1 MQYDG
6 IIIKGIGGF
15 YYVEAADEV
24 FECKAKGI
32 FRKEKITPV
41 VGDKVTISVQ
51 DTGYNTI
58 EAIHERKNVL
68 TRPPVANLDKLFIV
82 SSTCEPNPNTLII
95 DRLTAIAEH
104 NHIEP
109 VVIFTKTD
117 LKPCD
122 DLIEIYRLAGIKCYA
137 FSSVEKSPCDEIKAE
152 IEGCTSAFT
161 GNTGVG
167 KSTLLNFI
175 DPTLVRQTGE
185 ISSKLGRGRHTTRHV
200 ELYKIGSGY
209 VADTPGF
216 SSLDFESGELILK
229 DDLQY
234 CFNEFD
240 EYIGTCKFTSC
251 AHVADKGCSIVQAV
265 KDGKIS
271 ESRHNSYVTLYNE
284 VKDIKEWQL

>member
-1 MQYDG
+1 MQYEG

-15 YYVEAADEV
+15 YYVEAADQIY
-24 FECKAKGI
+24 ECKAKGI

-41 VGDKVTISVQ
+41 AGDKVTISVQ
-51 DTGYNTI
+51 DKGYNTI
-58 EAIHERKNVL
+58 EVIHPRKNVL

-82 SSTCEPNPNTLII
+82 ASTCEPNPNALII
-95 DRLTAIAEH
+95 DRLTAIAEY
-104 NHIEP
+104 NNIEP
-109 VVIFTKTD
+109 VIVFTKTD

-122 DLIEIYRLAGIKCYA
+122 DLLEIYRLAGIKCYS
-137 FSSVEKSPCDEIKAE
+137 FSSHNPDGVDEIKSELA
-152 IEGCTSAFT
+152 GCTSAFT

-167 KSTLLNFI
+167 KSTLLNFV
-175 DPTLVRQTGE
+175 DNSLVRETGE

-200 ELYKIGSGY
+200 ELYKIGDGY

-229 DDLQY
+229 DDLQH
-234 CFNEFD
+234 CFAEFQ

-251 AHVADKGCSIVQAV
+251 AHVNDKGCSIVQAV
-265 KDGKIS
+265 NEGKIS
-271 ESRHNSYVTLYNE
+271 QSRHNSYKALYSE